1 MEPFRLDGERLWILD
16 QTLLPREERWIEIA
30 DARGMVDAITRLR
43 VRGAPAIG
51 IAGALGLWLEARRI
65 VREEG
70 GRAQAG
76 PGSVGLLARA
86 GIETL
91 RSAARSIRVARPTA
105 ANLGWAVDRVLRVA
119 EEAAS
124 PRSDAGVSAEIADAE
139 TWTRAILAE
148 ALAIWEEDRAAS
160 RAMARWGA
168 SLFRSE
174 TRFLTHCHTGGLATG
189 GGGTALGVLL
199 ELHRSGRLI
208 SVWATET
215 RPVLQGARLTAWELQ
230 REGVAVTVVAD
241 GAAASLLARASI
253 EAVVVGADRI
263 ARNGDVANKVGTY
276 PLALAAREAR
286 IPFVVVAPSSTC
298 DPECRSGAGIPIEER
313 DPSEVLAY
321 QGIPTAPSGVGASN
335 PAFDVTPARL
345 VTAIVTE
352 RGVHRAPRFLLA
364 GVDKGSKYR

>member
-199 ELHRSGRLI
+199 VKLPRQ
-208 SVWATET
+208 AA
-215 RPVLQGARLTAWELQ
+215 GAL
-230 REGVAVTVVAD
+230 
-241 GAAASLLARASI
+241 
-253 EAVVVGADRI
+253 
-263 ARNGDVANKVGTY
+263 
-276 PLALAAREAR
+276 
-286 IPFVVVAPSSTC
+286 
-298 DPECRSGAGIPIEER
+298 
-313 DPSEVLAY
+313 
-321 QGIPTAPSGVGASN
+321 GVGGEEQFHHVFGGVHA
-335 PAFDVTPARL
+335 A
-345 VTAIVTE
+345 
-352 RGVHRAPRFLLA
+352 RGVHARRDLKRHLPRVGRRLA
-364 GVDKGSKYR
+364 GEARHFEQRAQSQIAHRA